1 MMQLPPDRLGG
12 YYLNS
17 LRNWRNEIAC
27 ELRVGD
33 RRAETLHRIGSSCAA
48 DHDAAM
54 KVRRDMLAVV
64 DSALAEH
71 QTRDCQDRAGG
82 AETMTMT
89 ATEHLQSRREMEAE
103 IARLRAELAAS
114 QTCVAVLKAEVTR
127 LTAPVTDDGLV
138 EVWL

>member
-1 MMQLPPDRLGG
+1 MTQLPPDRLGG

-17 LRNWRNEIAC
+17 LRNWRNEITR

-48 DHDAAM
+48 DHDSAM

-71 QTRDCQDRAGG
+71 QA
-82 AETMTMT
+82 
-89 ATEHLQSRREMEAE
+89 REKL
-103 IARLRAELAAS
+103 AREG
-114 QTCVAVLKAEVTR
+114 K
-127 LTAPVTDDGLV
+127 
-138 EVWL
+138 